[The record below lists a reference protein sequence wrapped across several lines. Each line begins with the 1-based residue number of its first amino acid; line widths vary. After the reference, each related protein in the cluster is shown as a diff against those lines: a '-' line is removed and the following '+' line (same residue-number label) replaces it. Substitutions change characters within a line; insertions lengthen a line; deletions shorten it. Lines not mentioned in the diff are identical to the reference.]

1 MFFGQPCSLDV
12 EIDADAKRPLVFVDP
27 QQKTDK
33 CPVFSDGE
41 AISGTA
47 FISLKPGKQF
57 DHQGIKVE
65 LIGQSDTLYNKTG
78 TYDFF
83 SMSRDIEG
91 PGTVIESKRY
101 QWKFPLVGI
110 ENETY
115 WGVNIRLYYFVRIT
129 IIKAYGGN
137 ISKDAVFAVQNVG
150 VPPQINNTIK
160 MEVGIEDSLHIEF
173 EYDKSTYHLQDVILG
188 KVRVIRLNRTSAGLL
203 FARRSQHQVHGDCH
217 SAGGDPDLGWVRFSF
232 GSLRVGR
239 NVESETQTVTTFE
252 VMDGSPVKGECIPV
266 RMFLTGLDLCP
277 TYKNVQN
284 KLTVKHYINLLIVDE
299 DDRRYFKK
307 QEIEFWRA
315 SLG

>member
-1 MFFGQPCSLDV
+1 MVSGSIRSCDRAAMCVDNFSMFFGQPCSLEV
-12 EIDADAKRPLVFVDP
+12 EIDSDPGRPLVFVDP

-41 AISGTA
+41 EISGTA
-47 FISLKPGKQF
+47 VISLKPGKQF

-83 SMSRDIEG
+83 TMSRDIEASG
-91 PGTVIESKRY
+91 SVIESKSYR
-101 QWKFPLVGI
+101 WKFPLVGI

-115 WGVNIRLYYFVRIT
+115 WGVNIRMYYFVRIT
-129 IIKAYGGN
+129 IVKPYGGN
-137 ISKDAVFAVQNVG
+137 ICKDAMFAVQNVG
-150 VPPQINNTIK
+150 IPPQINNTIK
-160 MEVGIEDSLHIEF
+160 MEVGIEDALHIEF
-173 EYDKSTYHLQDVILG
+173 EYNKSAYNMRDVILG
-188 KVRVIRLNRTSAGLL
+188 KVYFLLVALSIKYMEVAIQRVETITLG
-203 FARRSQHQVHGDCH
+203 RSV
-217 SAGGDPDLGWVRFSF
+217 V
-232 GSLRVGR
+232 
-239 NVESETQTVTTFE
+239 NETQTVTTFE

-266 RMFLTGLDLCP
+266 RIYLTGLDLCP

-307 QEIEFWRA
+307 QEIEFWRDR
-315 SLG
+315 LG